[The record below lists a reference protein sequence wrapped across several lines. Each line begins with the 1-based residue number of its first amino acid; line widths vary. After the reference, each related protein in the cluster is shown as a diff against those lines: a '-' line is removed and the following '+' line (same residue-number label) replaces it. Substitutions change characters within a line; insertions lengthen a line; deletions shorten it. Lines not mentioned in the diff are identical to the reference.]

1 MIKMD
6 KEKVKEIS
14 VSDPNRE
21 LDKMHLSIS
30 ERIEKDGDTFRSRW
44 NEEEK
49 ISELSIQL
57 PRGVYAG
64 QSVTIEL

>member
-1 MIKMD
+1 M
-6 KEKVKEIS
+6 KEIS
-14 VSDPNRE
+14 ISDPNRE

-30 ERIEKDGDTFRSRW
+30 ERIEKEWDTFSSRW

-49 ISELSIQL
+49 VSELSIQL